1 MSIICETDNFIVKA
15 ATLPHVYV
23 SREEGGHIQIK
34 PKVPVHD
41 RTQLS
46 LDLAT
51 EYIFLSMVV
60 GESMQSALGRRG
72 INIGLV
78 NYQEMGNWSV
88 FKPEGPKMHMHLF
101 GRAIDAAIQKY
112 GEGVLLPHLDTGFY
126 DAFEPLNGEDII
138 ELRTDI
144 EKLLESEKYKGRISL
159 K

>member
-1 MSIICETDNFIVKA
+1 MSIICETDNFIVIA

-60 GESMQSALGRRG
+60 GEALQSALGRRG

-112 GEGVLLPHLDTGFY
+112 GEGVLLPHLDTGFMMHSSRSMTKT
-126 DAFEPLNGEDII
+126 LLSCVQI
-138 ELRTDI
+138 LRNY
-144 EKLLESEKYKGRISL
+144 LSL
-159 K
+159 KSIRAELV